1 MVYYGK
7 CVLLLRRSSTEWY
20 ILFKQE
26 VRKSV
31 TLVGLNIMRTCIWHV
46 TQRCS
51 ISFPSPPPP
60 LIPPLSLVWRCSN
73 NIKSKM
79 RVGDLG
85 TRCSGDQKHNII
97 KHSNFLLLFRHAVT
111 SSSSA
116 IQCNTVLRCG
126 SLELTPCS
134 NGVPPLTGWLVVDD
148 RSEEIWILSIVL
160 LGCWW
165 SVQCWRCVRFL
176 QCVDKLA
183 YTLIIFSGISVAWWR
198 RWRRW
203 VSDLGE
209 VVCSGWLSGDFV
221 VLDQA
226 SSFTSIW
233 NTSSQKSSV
242 GSM

>member
-1 MVYYGK
+1 MQ
-7 CVLLLRRSSTEWY
+7 LSTTWACHVQSCGHY
-20 ILFKQE
+20 ISPW
-26 VRKSV
+26 V
-31 TLVGLNIMRTCIWHV
+31 
-46 TQRCS
+46 S
-51 ISFPSPPPP
+51 IPSPA
-60 LIPPLSLVWRCSN
+60 IPPWVWCCSN

-79 RVGDLG
+79 WVRGSG

-134 NGVPPLTGWLVVDD
+134 NGVPPSMETVWKPPSMKTVRGADSLREVVPPLTGWLVVDD
-148 RSEEIWILSIVL
+148 RSEEIWIVSIVL

-198 RWRRW
+198 RWRR
-203 VSDLGE
+203 
-209 VVCSGWLSGDFV
+209 
-221 VLDQA
+221 
-226 SSFTSIW
+226 
-233 NTSSQKSSV
+233 
-242 GSM
+242 

>member
-97 KHSNFLLLFRHAVT
+97 KHSIFFLLLFRHAVT

-134 NGVPPLTGWLVVDD
+134 NGVPPSMETVWKPPSMKTVRGADSLREVVPPLTGWL
-148 RSEEIWILSIVL
+148 RSWCEEIWILSIVS
-160 LGCWW
+160 LGCWQ
-165 SVQCWRCVRFL
+165 SV
-176 QCVDKLA
+176 
-183 YTLIIFSGISVAWWR
+183 
-198 RWRRW
+198 
-203 VSDLGE
+203 
-209 VVCSGWLSGDFV
+209 
-221 VLDQA
+221 
-226 SSFTSIW
+226 
-233 NTSSQKSSV
+233 
-242 GSM
+242 